1 MCQPPVSNESCMLLP
16 NTTNMQEEPTMR
28 VYMDNNATTKI
39 DPMVKVKM
47 QPFFEELYGNP
58 NSLHQYGIE
67 VRPYLNQAMGEMY
80 DALGAPDEDDILITS
95 CATESNNTVLKG
107 IYFKYILSN
116 PEKNHIVTTAVEH
129 PCVLDTLHFL
139 SDYGVEVTYVDVDH
153 NGGISAEDIKAAVTD
168 KTLLISMMW
177 ANNETGMVFPVEEVS
192 AFAKENG
199 ILFHTDAVQAIGKLP
214 VDLKATSVDYLT
226 FSAHKFH
233 GPKGIGGLYVKKG
246 RELPNLLHGGEQMG
260 GKRAGTLNVAYIVG
274 MGLAM
279 KQAVNHVEKMNTRV
293 RALRDRLED
302 ALAQIPDT
310 IVVGPRDQRTP
321 NTILISLRG
330 IEGEAMLWDLNR
342 AGIAASTGSACA
354 SESLE
359 ANPIM
364 SAIGEDP
371 ELAHTAIRLSLSR
384 FTNDEEVDYVIEAFT
399 RAAERLRSISS
410 TYGYTNQKEA

>member
-1 MCQPPVSNESCMLLP
+1 MK
-16 NTTNMQEEPTMR
+16 R
-28 VYMDNNATTKI
+28 VYLDNNATTKL
-39 DPMVKVKM
+39 DPIVKVKM

-67 VRPYLNQAMGEMY
+67 VRPYLNEAMGNMY
-80 DALGAPDEDDILITS
+80 DALNAPDADDILITS

-107 IYFKYILSN
+107 VFFKHILRDPS
-116 PEKNHIVTTAVEH
+116 KNHIIASAVEH
-129 PCVLDTLHFL
+129 PSVLETLHFL
-139 SDYGVEVTYVDVDH
+139 EENGAEITFVDVDQY
-153 NGGISAEDIKAAVTD
+153 GYVSAERIAAAITD
-168 KTLLISMMW
+168 KTILISMMW
-177 ANNETGMVFPVEEVS
+177 ANNETGMIFPVDEV
-192 AFAKENG
+192 AAIAKERG
-199 ILFHTDAVQAIGKLP
+199 ILFHTDAVQAIGKVK
-214 VDLKATSVDYLT
+214 VDLTKTPIDYLT

-246 RELPNLLHGGEQMG
+246 SDLPNLLHGGEQMG
-260 GKRAGTLNVAYIVG
+260 GKRAGTLNVAYIIG

-279 KQAVNHVEKMNTRV
+279 KQSVGHLDKMNSDV

-302 ALAQIPDT
+302 AISQLPDT
-310 IVVGPRDQRTP
+310 IVVGDRARRTP

-330 IEGEAMLWDLNR
+330 IEGESMLWDLNR

-359 ANPIM
+359 ANPVM

-384 FTNDEEVDYVIEAFT
+384 FTTADEIDYVIEVFIK
-399 RAAERLRSISS
+399 AAERLRSISS
-410 TYGYTNQKEA
+410 TYAYTNEVG

>member
-1 MCQPPVSNESCMLLP
+1 MK
-16 NTTNMQEEPTMR
+16 R
-28 VYMDNNATTKI
+28 VYLDNNATTKL
-39 DPMVKVKM
+39 DPIVKVKM

-67 VRPYLNQAMGEMY
+67 VRPYLNEAMGYMY
-80 DALGAPDEDDILITS
+80 DALNAPDADDILITS

-107 IYFKYILSN
+107 IFFKHILRDPS
-116 PEKNHIVTTAVEH
+116 KNHIIASAVEH
-129 PCVLDTLHFL
+129 PSVLETLHFL
-139 SDYGVEVTYVDVDH
+139 EENGAEITFVDVDAY
-153 NGGISAEDIKAAVTD
+153 GYVSADRVAAAITD
-168 KTLLISMMW
+168 KTILISMMW
-177 ANNETGMVFPVEEVS
+177 ANNETGMIFPVEEV
-192 AFAKENG
+192 AQIAQERG
-199 ILFHTDAVQAIGKLP
+199 ILFHTDAVQAIGKVK
-214 VDLKATSVDYLT
+214 VDLTKTPIDYLT

-246 RELPNLLHGGEQMG
+246 SELPNLLHGGEQMG
-260 GKRAGTLNVAYIVG
+260 GKRAGTLNVAYIIG

-279 KQAVNHVEKMNTRV
+279 KQSVGHLEKMNSDV

-302 ALAQIPDT
+302 AISQLPDT
-310 IVVGPRDQRTP
+310 IVVGDRARRTP

-330 IEGEAMLWDLNR
+330 IEGESMLWDLNR

-359 ANPIM
+359 ANPVM

-384 FTNDEEVDYVIEAFT
+384 FTTADEIDYTIDVFVK
-399 RAAERLRSISS
+399 AAERLRAISS
-410 TYGYTNQKEA
+410 TYAYTNEVG

>member
-1 MCQPPVSNESCMLLP
+1 MK
-16 NTTNMQEEPTMR
+16 R
-28 VYMDNNATTKI
+28 VYLDNNATTKL
-39 DPMVKVKM
+39 DPIVKVKM

-67 VRPYLNQAMGEMY
+67 VRPYLNEAMGYMY
-80 DALGAPDEDDILITS
+80 DALNAPDADDILITS

-107 IYFKYILSN
+107 IFFKHILRDPS
-116 PEKNHIVTTAVEH
+116 KNHIIASAVEH
-129 PCVLDTLHFL
+129 PSVLETLHFL
-139 SDYGVEVTYVDVDH
+139 EENGAEITFVDVDAY
-153 NGGISAEDIKAAVTD
+153 GYVSSERVAAAITD
-168 KTLLISMMW
+168 KTILISMMW
-177 ANNETGMVFPVEEVS
+177 ANNETGMIFPVEEV
-192 AFAKENG
+192 AQIAQERG
-199 ILFHTDAVQAIGKLP
+199 ILFHTDAVQAIGKVK
-214 VDLKATSVDYLT
+214 VDLTKTPIDYLT

-246 RELPNLLHGGEQMG
+246 SELPNLLHGGEQMG
-260 GKRAGTLNVAYIVG
+260 GKRAGTLNVAYIIG

-279 KQAVNHVEKMNTRV
+279 KQSVGHLEKMNSDV

-302 ALAQIPDT
+302 AISQLPDT
-310 IVVGPRDQRTP
+310 IVVGDRARRTP

-330 IEGEAMLWDLNR
+330 IEGESMLWDLNR

-359 ANPIM
+359 ANPVM

-384 FTNDEEVDYVIEAFT
+384 FTTADEIDYTIDVFVK
-399 RAAERLRSISS
+399 AAERLRAISS
-410 TYGYTNQKEA
+410 TYAYTNEVG

>member
-1 MCQPPVSNESCMLLP
+1 MK
-16 NTTNMQEEPTMR
+16 R
-28 VYMDNNATTKI
+28 VYLDNNATTKL
-39 DPMVKVKM
+39 DPIVKVKM

-67 VRPYLNQAMGEMY
+67 VRPYLNEAMGNMY
-80 DALGAPDEDDILITS
+80 DALNAPDADDILITS

-107 IYFKYILSN
+107 VFFKHILRDPS
-116 PEKNHIVTTAVEH
+116 KNHIIASAVEH
-129 PCVLDTLHFL
+129 PSVLETLHFL
-139 SDYGVEVTYVDVDH
+139 EENGAEITFVDVDQY
-153 NGGISAEDIKAAVTD
+153 GYVSAERIAAAITD
-168 KTLLISMMW
+168 KTILISMMW
-177 ANNETGMVFPVEEVS
+177 ANNETGMIFPVDEV
-192 AFAKENG
+192 AAIAKERG
-199 ILFHTDAVQAIGKLP
+199 ILFHTDAVQAIGKVK
-214 VDLKATSVDYLT
+214 VDLTKTPIDYLT

-246 RELPNLLHGGEQMG
+246 SELPNLLHGGEQMG
-260 GKRAGTLNVAYIVG
+260 GKRAGTLNVAYIIG

-279 KQAVNHVEKMNTRV
+279 KQSVGHLDKMNSDV

-302 ALAQIPDT
+302 AISQLPDT
-310 IVVGPRDQRTP
+310 IVVGDRARRTP

-330 IEGEAMLWDLNR
+330 IEGESMLWDLNR

-359 ANPIM
+359 ANPVM

-384 FTNDEEVDYVIEAFT
+384 FTTADEIDYVIEVFIK
-399 RAAERLRSISS
+399 AAERLRSISS
-410 TYGYTNQKEA
+410 TYAYTNEVG